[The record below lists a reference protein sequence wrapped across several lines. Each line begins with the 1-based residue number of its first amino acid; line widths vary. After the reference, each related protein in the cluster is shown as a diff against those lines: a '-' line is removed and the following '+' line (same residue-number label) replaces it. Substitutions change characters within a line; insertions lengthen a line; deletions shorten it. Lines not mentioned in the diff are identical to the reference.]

1 MSAPLNVGIVGTGIF
16 ARNKHLPTFQQHSDK
31 FKPVACFNRTK
42 SKADAFAV
50 TAGIE
55 ESKVYADLEHL
66 LQDDSVDVVDV
77 MVPVQFNYETAK
89 KSVEAGKPVILE
101 KPIEVNLEQA
111 KKLVQ
116 LAEST
121 ELPVAIAENWLHLE
135 CVPIMKE
142 KLAKIGPI
150 AAFTYNSTGP
160 FYPSSEYLATSWRQH
175 PEHIGGFLSDGGV
188 HQLALLTTLLGDIG
202 SIAAFS
208 NQLRKES
215 GTNDIVFSSVKL
227 RDSDVIGTFTYG
239 SAFGATEKS
248 VFLKVYGLNGSVTMN
263 INARTCTTIKTMIG
277 ATGEVEA
284 EEETVEVKEQPFF
297 GVEAE
302 FENFYEAVSKK
313 DKSIVKGSPR
323 VAFHHLAI
331 VAAFLESAAKEG
343 TAIVVQ
349 QP

>member
-16 ARNKHLPTFQQHSDK
+16 ARNKHLPTFQQESDK
-31 FKPVACFNRTK
+31 FRPVACFNRTK

-55 ESKVYADLEHL
+55 ASKVYADLDHL
-66 LQDDSVDVVDV
+66 LDDDNVDVLDV
-77 MVPVQFNYETAK
+77 MVPVQFNYATAK

-101 KPIEVNLEQA
+101 KPIEANLEQA
-111 KKLVQ
+111 RKLVQ

-135 CVPIMKE
+135 SVPVARE

-160 FYPSSEYLATSWRQH
+160 FHPSSEYMATTWRQN

-188 HQLALLTTLLGDIG
+188 HQLALLTTLLGDVG

-208 NQLRKES
+208 SQLRKQS
-215 GTNDIVFSSVKL
+215 GTDDIVFSSVKL

-248 VFLKVYGLNGSVTMN
+248 VFLKVFGLNGSVTVT
-263 INARTCTTIKTMIG
+263 ISSGKPTTIKTMIG
-277 ATGEVEA
+277 ATGEVEVQ
-284 EEETVEVKEQPFF
+284 EETVEVKEQPFF

-302 FENFYEAVSKK
+302 FVNFHEAVTKK
-313 DKSIVKGSPR
+313 DKSLVKGTPR

-331 VAAFLESAAKEG
+331 VAAFLESSKKNG
-343 TAIVVQ
+343 TAINVE